1 MKKWI
6 IFSLSVLL
14 IGCSEPVSTVY
25 ESTTKEEREQ
35 LREHMDVKVHV
46 YSLEQN
52 NVGYVIKWDERDKWI
67 ITNASV
73 VYQHPKA
80 LIETSNNQLLE
91 GEVVY
96 SDTNLNIAVLHFR
109 NSADVLFEEQYNDSV
124 FNFSNGVPT
133 KFISYDKANK
143 PITIEETTISNL
155 TQQVTKEPLSFE
167 ERITARKQ
175 LESFPEIVV
184 NDENKIDTYE
194 KSTFLFDQ
202 DQIHLAANE
211 FFNQYSAFVNG
222 QPSTL
227 LEMIANDRLQTV
239 FYEWEE
245 FGETYTFGEVNITSI
260 QNTNFQYIVRF
271 ETKMGSENVEISGT
285 LYFTQINDEL
295 FVTSFVFKENK

>member
-25 ESTTKEEREQ
+25 ESTTKEDREQ
-35 LREHMDVKVHV
+35 LREQMDVKVHV

-96 SDTNLNIAVLHFR
+96 SDTDMNIAVIHFR
-109 NSADVLFEEQYNDSV
+109 NSADVLLEQYTDSL
-124 FNFSNGVPT
+124 FNVTNGVPT

-143 PITIEETTISNL
+143 PITIEETKISNL
-155 TQQVTKEPLSFE
+155 SQKITKEPLSFD
-167 ERITARKQ
+167 ERIKARKQ
-175 LESFPEIVV
+175 LESFPKIVV
-184 NDENKIDTYE
+184 NDDNKIDTYE

-202 DQIHLAANE
+202 DQIHIAAND
-211 FFNQYSAFVNG
+211 FFDQYSAFVNG
-222 QPSTL
+222 QPSTI

-245 FGETYTFGEVNITSI
+245 YGEKYTFGEVNITSI
-260 QNTNFQYIVRF
+260 YYSNFQYIVQF

-285 LYFTQINDEL
+285 LYFTQINGEL